1 MVILGGIILL
11 LAIVGLWVVVAG
23 IYALI
28 EDWLYERKRK
38 NAFDDE
44 AIRKET
50 IKEAKWDVCN
60 DIRQYCSISILSH
73 ARLTN
78 NSTDYCRGVEYGL
91 NHVLKYVEYL
101 NDEIKEM
108 K

>member
-11 LAIVGLWVVVAG
+11 LALVGFWVVAAG
-23 IYALI
+23 VFTII
-28 EDWLYERKRK
+28 EDWWYARKRK
-38 NAFDDE
+38 NAFDNE
-44 AIRKET
+44 TIRKET

-60 DIRQYCSISILSH
+60 DIRQYCNISILSH

-78 NSTDYCRGVEYGL
+78 NSADYCRGVEYGL

-101 NDEIKEM
+101 NDEIKEI